1 MLKKRM
7 IKSAILVGILVVGVM
22 FGKIAKADYNLIV
35 PQKPSGGTSVWAQIV
50 VAEWEKHLGEKINLI
65 YKPGARDQLGPNEF
79 QNTLRFDDKTILVSH
94 GGNGISYL
102 MEPVD
107 YNYFDWESIG
117 QMNLNI
123 IVGARDNA
131 DLSNGPIKFPSGS
144 GMTPEI
150 MAIVM
155 LLAGPNGDV
164 IQTWNEKIV
173 WVKGMSGSERRLA
186 FRRGDLNATREN
198 PAAYKKHV
206 TPVIESGD
214 AITWFHHGLLNVDTG
229 KHDKDP
235 NFSEPTFEELFQSM
249 HGVEPSGDFYDAYK
263 LVKSWRDALQKA
275 FWVNRGNPNKDKL
288 VDALNRMINDP
299 ESIKAIEKNV
309 GKYEWRTGTDGD
321 AAVKTLK
328 SFITPT
334 ALKTLTDFGKNQ
346 LGYNTVYK
354 EQLTK

>member
-1 MLKKRM
+1 MLKKTIM
-7 IKSAILVGILVVGVM
+7 ALVLM
-22 FGKIAKADYNLIV
+22 TTTALADYNLIV

-50 VAEWEKHLGEKINLI
+50 VAEWEKHLDEKINLV
-65 YKPGARDQLGPNEF
+65 YKPGARDILGPDEF

-107 YNYFDWESIG
+107 YNYLDWESIG

-123 IVGARDNA
+123 IVGARKNA
-131 DLSNGPIKFPSGS
+131 DVLNGPIKFPAGS

-155 LLAGPNGDV
+155 LLSGPNGDPV
-164 IQTWNEKIV
+164 RTFNEQIT

-186 FRRGDLNATREN
+186 FIRGDLNATREN

-206 TPVIESGD
+206 MPIIEKKD
-214 AITWFHHGLLNVDTG
+214 AYTWFHHGLLNVETG

-235 NFSEPTFEELFQSM
+235 NFREPTFEELYEEMWLTQ
-249 HGVEPSGDFYDAYK
+249 PKGDFYDAYK

-275 FWVNRGNPNKDKL
+275 FWVNKGNPNRQKL
-288 VDALNRMINDP
+288 VDSLNRMIADP
-299 ESIKAIEKNV
+299 ESVAAIEKKV
-309 GKYEWRTGTDGD
+309 GKYEWRTGAEGD
-321 AAVKTLK
+321 AAVRTLK
-328 SFITPT
+328 SFITPG
-334 ALKTLTDFGKNQ
+334 ALKTLSDFGKNQ
-346 LGYNTVYK
+346 LGYNAVYK
-354 EQLTK
+354 EELTK

>member
-1 MLKKRM
+1 MLRIITALM
-7 IKSAILVGILVVGVM
+7 LMTSVAV
-22 FGKIAKADYNLIV
+22 ADYNLIV

-50 VAEWEKHLGEKINLI
+50 VQEWERHLGEKINLV

-79 QNTLRFDDKTILVSH
+79 QNKLRFDNKTILVSH

-107 YNYFDWESIG
+107 YNYLDWESVG

-123 IVGARDNA
+123 IVGAKQDKS
-131 DLSNGPIKFPSGS
+131 SNVKFAAGS

-155 LLAGPNGDV
+155 LLGGPDADYNQVFKDR
-164 IQTWNEKIV
+164 IV
-173 WVKGMSGSERRLA
+173 WVKGMSSSERRLA

-206 TPVIESGD
+206 QPLVDKKE
-214 AITWFHHGLLNVDTG
+214 AVTWFHHGLLNVKTG
-229 KHDKDP
+229 QHDSDP
-235 NFSEPTFEELFQSM
+235 NFKEPTFEELYTQIWDKA
-249 HGVEPSGDFYDAYK
+249 PAGDFYDAYK

-275 FWVNRGNPNKDKL
+275 FWVNKGNPNKQKL
-288 VDALNRMINDP
+288 IDALNKMIADP
-299 ESIKAIEKNV
+299 KSVAAIEKKVGRYQWRV
-309 GKYEWRTGTDGD
+309 GKDGD
-321 AAVKTLK
+321 DAVLKLK
-328 SFITPT
+328 SFITPG

-354 EQLTK
+354 EALTK

>member
-1 MLKKRM
+1 MLKKQL
-7 IKSAILVGILVVGVM
+7 IKSVVILTVLLVGVFIGTKVR
-22 FGKIAKADYNLIV
+22 ADYNLIV

-107 YNYFDWESIG
+107 YNYFDWQSIG

-123 IVGARDNA
+123 IVGARKDT
-131 DLSNGPIKFPSGS
+131 DRVNGPIKFPSGS

-155 LLAGPNGDV
+155 LLAGPNGD
-164 IQTWNEKIV
+164 ITETWNKKIV

-206 TPVIESGD
+206 TPVIKEGD
-214 AITWFHHGLLNVDTG
+214 AITWFHHGLLNVATG

-235 NFSEPTFEELFQSM
+235 NFSEPTFEELYESI
-249 HGVEPSGDFYDAYK
+249 HGVAPSGDFYDAYK

-275 FWVNRGNPNKDKL
+275 FWVNKGNPNRDKL
-288 VDALNRMINDP
+288 VDSLNKMINDP
-299 ESIKAIEKNV
+299 VSVAAIEKNV
-309 GKYEWRTGTDGD
+309 GKYEWRTGSDGD
-321 AAVKTLK
+321 DAVKTLK

-354 EQLTK
+354 DQLTK